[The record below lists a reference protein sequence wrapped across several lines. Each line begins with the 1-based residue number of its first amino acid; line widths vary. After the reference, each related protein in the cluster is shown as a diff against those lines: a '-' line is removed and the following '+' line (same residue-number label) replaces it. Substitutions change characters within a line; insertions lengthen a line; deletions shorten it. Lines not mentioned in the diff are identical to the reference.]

1 MLNVSFNLTLFLH
14 VSYFNVT
21 YHIEDPQRMLKI
33 GLKELRVKTENL
45 FSPVS
50 FDFNITQKV
59 IMFMS
64 VRE

>member
-1 MLNVSFNLTLFLH
+1 MLVISI
-14 VSYFNVT
+14 NVT

-33 GLKELRVKTENL
+33 GFKELTVKTENL

-50 FDFNITQKV
+50 FDFSITHKV

-64 VRE
+64 VRK